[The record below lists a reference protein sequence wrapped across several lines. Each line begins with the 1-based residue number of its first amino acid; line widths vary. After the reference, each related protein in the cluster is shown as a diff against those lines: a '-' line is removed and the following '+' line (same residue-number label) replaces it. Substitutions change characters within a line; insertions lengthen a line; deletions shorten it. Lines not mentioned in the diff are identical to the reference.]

1 MHLDVHYFSIIHIF
15 KKVVI
20 LKFITLVVEIHN
32 VDDEDANT
40 AILSFHEE
48 YESEDG
54 LGNTRYK
61 KVLNEVDESTH
72 KFDNNLKASGMKEMD
87 SYAEDSDSD
96 KTRGTIAQSV
106 YK

>member
-1 MHLDVHYFSIIHIF
+1 M
-15 KKVVI
+15 
-20 LKFITLVVEIHN
+20 EIHN

-40 AILSFHEE
+40 AMLSFHEE

-61 KVLNEVDESTH
+61 KVLNENDKSTH
-72 KFDNNLKASGMKEMD
+72 EFEDKLRANGMKEMD

-96 KTRGTIAQSV
+96 KTRGTMAQSV
-106 YK
+106 QK